1 VRELR
6 GAGWLIAAP
15 AALLATLVT
24 PAATLPGHD
33 NVDDRALLKGF
44 AFSAHDLQKIDRGEF
59 IGHTMPATGSAVA
72 LSVAGIIR
80 VPGSYYLERFRAIES
95 FKKSPEILQIGRFGT
110 PPSEADLASLT
121 LEGDDIDDLKGCRP
135 GDCGL
140 KLDAQG
146 IARLARRDARA
157 DQSSAA
163 MRQHLAEYVQ
173 RYLEAGNSSLMEYHD
188 DPVPRRLAGEL
199 RTILERSE
207 YLQREWPALYRAVGD
222 FSGSLPDGLD
232 GFVYWSKEK
241 VGPRAVISVT
251 HAVISPPR
259 DGAAAIA
266 TKQLY
271 GSHYS
276 YGSLGVTMLL
286 DKGTPEAPR
295 TLVVYV
301 NRSRLD
307 IFGGL
312 LGGIKRPLVRSR
324 AREGAERTL
333 RQLRD
338 RLERDYAAGRKP
350 EAGSRKPVAGS
361 R

>member
-1 VRELR
+1 
-6 GAGWLIAAP
+6 
-15 AALLATLVT
+15 
-24 PAATLPGHD
+24 
-33 NVDDRALLKGF
+33 
-44 AFSAHDLQKIDRGEF
+44 
-59 IGHTMPATGSAVA
+59 
-72 LSVAGIIR
+72 

-338 RLERDYAAGRKP
+338 RLERDYGAGRKPDAGRRKP
-350 EAGSRKPVAGS
+350 EAGSRS
-361 R
+361 